1 MTPVLY
7 WMRSQRDRV
16 DLYETYSR
24 ERFAAFER
32 AAWNAGLGFDVVTAD
47 ELVLGVTESGRGQVL
62 LRGEELDPGLSL
74 FHTKVMTWPAY
85 MPDVWRHLTL
95 FALLEA
101 MGFSTTVPARL
112 SVIGN
117 DKLLSLAALNPAGQA
132 VIPTVRFATRQFG
145 ATKGLFDPASLRYP
159 VIVKPSNWG
168 GGFGIVQARTANE
181 LDSVLQLAGAAELMV
196 VVQPFLSG
204 KVTDYRVY
212 CVDGEPVAALSRTAV
227 PGALVGNQAQGGET
241 KRIDVP
247 QELMA
252 PARAIAGVLG
262 LPYAGVDF
270 LHDGDAYFLSEV
282 EIDGGTPAQGFTD
295 IVEARFLAYRRHLDR
310 HRDRLAREGLRP

>member
-7 WMRSQRDRV
+7 WMRSQRDRA
-16 DLYETYSR
+16 DLYEIYRR

-32 AAWNAGLGFDVVTAD
+32 AARNAGLGFDVVAAD
-47 ELVLGVTESGRGQVL
+47 ELVLGVTESGRRQVL
-62 LRGEELDPGLSL
+62 LRGEELDPGMSL

-101 MGFSTTVPARL
+101 MGFCTTVPARL
-112 SVIGN
+112 SVISN
-117 DKLLSLAALNPAGQA
+117 DKLLSLAALNPEGRA

-145 ATKGLFDPASLRYP
+145 AITGLFDPASLHYP

-181 LDSVLQLAGAAELMV
+181 LTSVLQLAGAAELMV

-204 KVTDYRVY
+204 TVTDYRVY
-212 CVDGEPVAALSRTAV
+212 CVDGEPMAAESRTAI
-227 PGALVGNQAQGGET
+227 PGALVGNEGQGG
-241 KRIDVP
+241 KARRVDVP
-247 QELMA
+247 GQLIA
-252 PARAIAGVLG
+252 PARAIAGTLG
-262 LPYAGVDF
+262 LPYACADF
-270 LHDGDAYFLSEV
+270 LHDGDAYFLSEI
-282 EIDGGTPAQGFTD
+282 EIDGGTPATDFTD
-295 IVEARFLAYRRHLDR
+295 VVEARFLAYRRHLDR
-310 HRDRLAREGLRP
+310 HAVGQGRTRL